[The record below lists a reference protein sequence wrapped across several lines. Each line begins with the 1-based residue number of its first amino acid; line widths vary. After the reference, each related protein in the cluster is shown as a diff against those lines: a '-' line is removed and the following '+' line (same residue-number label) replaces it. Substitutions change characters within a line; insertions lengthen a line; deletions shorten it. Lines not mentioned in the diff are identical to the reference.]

1 MKQPRVDR
9 TSGSEFTFDPTDKVV
24 GIIDDAND
32 AKHALRDLR
41 AAGFTAEEVELLAD
55 EAGVQ
60 RIDLS
65 DAEPDVFV
73 HIFRSTQNVP
83 AYYDAPGLL
92 KRIENELMD
101 GHYFIGVYPEDSTSR
116 ERARQILK
124 SHSGH
129 FINFY
134 GRWAAQALEP

>member
-1 MKQPRVDR
+1 MEPPEVNR
-9 TSGSEFTFDPTDKVV
+9 TANSEFTFDPTDKVV
-24 GIIDDAND
+24 GIVDDPND
-32 AKHALRDLR
+32 AKQALRELR
-41 AAGFTAEEVELLAD
+41 AAGFTTAEVELLSD
-55 EAGVQ
+55 EAGAR

-65 DAEPDVFV
+65 DAEHEVTL

-92 KRIENELMD
+92 QRIEKELME
-101 GHYFIGVYPEDSTSR
+101 GHYFIGVYSEDSPSR
-116 ERARQILK
+116 ERAHEILK

-129 FINFY
+129 FINFH